1 LIIDIAKDKSGSE
14 IKFKELN
21 EANEVLSDPDI
32 DGETNIDES
41 MVTGESI
48 PVAKSSGD
56 KLIGATVNGTGSMLM
71 RAEKVGSDTLLAQIV
86 DMVAKAQRTRA
97 PIQKL
102 TDVVA
107 GYFVPAVVVCAV
119 LTFIAWWV
127 WGLIYSREHQC

>member
-1 LIIDIAKDKSGSE
+1 MHNPGEK
-14 IKFKELN
+14 
-21 EANEVLSDPDI
+21 VPV
-32 DGETNIDES
+32 DGTVIEGESNIDES

-48 PVAKSSGD
+48 PVAKSKGE
-56 KLIGATVNGTGSMLM
+56 KLIGATVNGTGSLLM

-107 GYFVPAVVVCAV
+107 GVAFPAPRYSPAFACRDCCRTLAG
-119 LTFIAWWV
+119 IAQARRATRRR
-127 WGLIYSREHQC
+127 SRHIW